1 MTLKQK
7 GGESSADAKKKR
19 RVGFASIDAGIEAN
33 ECIKVFL
40 VRSQDEVGATNIS
53 CIDPFDLSHFFGED
67 GKIYGYKNIKINVW
81 LSLISFH
88 AYADITFESTFDGG
102 KGITDLN
109 PALQN
114 IFGESLLEKEEFIQT
129 FSKEIHYIRTI
140 MSDGAVTRCDP
151 LRKTDGASDTH
162 INGDCSKVEVLRS
175 ALHNMP
181 VGLLYSRLVPLI
193 LLLVEGS
200 RPVDVT
206 DPKWEIYFI
215 VKKIEDDSGGYRM
228 YLLGFA
234 TVYRFYH
241 YPDTSRLRISQIL
254 VLPPYQSQGHGC
266 RLLES
271 IYSVALS
278 ESLYDVTV
286 EEPSD
291 YLQQQ
296 RVCVDT
302 LRLLTFEPIMPA
314 VNSVLQYLKDTNLSK
329 RTEKSIYKAH
339 FGPPRHV
346 TDIVRQKLKINKKQ
360 FRRCW
365 DVLIY
370 LNLDP
375 NNNRCVENFKA
386 CVSDHV
392 KDDILDKDSETN
404 GKRLIE
410 VPNDYDHDMTFVVM
424 WSKDGTE
431 SDGTHSKPEGDQVTQ
446 EEQLN
451 QLVEKEMEDIVE
463 MAKKV
468 SSRCK

>member
-1 MTLKQK
+1 MALKQK
-7 GGESSADAKKKR
+7 GGEYSADAKKKR

-53 CIDPFDLSHFFGED
+53 CIDPFDFGHFFGED
-67 GKIYGYKNIKINVW
+67 GKIYGYKNLKINVW

-88 AYADITFESTFDGG
+88 AYADITFESTSDGG
-102 KGITDLN
+102 KGITSLK

-114 IFGESLLEKEEFIQT
+114 IFGESLLEKEEFLQT
-129 FSKEIHYIRTI
+129 FSTEIHYIRTI
-140 MSDGAVTRCDP
+140 MSDGAVMLCDP
-151 LRKTDGASDTH
+151 LRKADDASDTH
-162 INGDCSKVEVLRS
+162 INGDCSTVEVLRTV
-175 ALHNMP
+175 LHNMP

-215 VKKIEDDSGGYRM
+215 VKKIKDDSGGYNM
-228 YLLGFA
+228 ELLGFA

-241 YPDTSRLRISQIL
+241 YPDTTRLRISQIL
-254 VLPPYQSQGHGC
+254 VLPPYQSQGHGG

-278 ESLYDVTV
+278 ENLYDVTV

-296 RVCVDT
+296 RACVDT
-302 LRLLTFEPIMPA
+302 VRLLTFEPIMPA
-314 VNSVLQYLKDTNLSK
+314 VNSVVRYLKDNNLSK
-329 RTEKSIYKAH
+329 RTGKSVYKSH

-375 NNNRCVENFKA
+375 KNDRCMENFKA

-392 KDDILDKDSETN
+392 KDDILDKDSQTN

-424 WSKDGTE
+424 WSEGGRE
-431 SDGTHSKPEGDQVTQ
+431 SDGSDSKPEGDQVTQ
-446 EEQLN
+446 EQQLN

-463 MAKKV
+463 IAQKV